1 MNTHLQ
7 LPIESYSN
15 ATFDKAPLHVL
26 RTPDCSVFNRMES
39 NVRSYCRAFPTV
51 FTKASNA
58 HLEGADGRH
67 YIDFFA
73 GAGALNYGHNN
84 PAIMGRVIEY
94 MGSNGIIHSLDFHT
108 QAKSDFLNALD
119 QYILEPRGL
128 KFRVQFPGPTG
139 TNAIE
144 AALKLARKVTGRTNV
159 VAFTNGFHG
168 MSLGSLAATANPS
181 KRAGAGVPLTGI
193 SFMPFDGF
201 LGEDIDTL
209 TYIESMLGRVGSGI
223 DAPAAILIETVQ
235 GEGGLNTARA
245 DWLKRLSALARK
257 IGALFIIDDIQAGIG
272 RTGTF
277 FSFEALE
284 VDPDIVVLSKSLS
297 GFGTPMSLVLMR
309 PEFDVWEPG
318 EHNGTFRGNNLGFIG
333 ATAAIE
339 NFWRDGN
346 FATAIQR
353 KAKQVTIA
361 LDRIVAAISP
371 GSSQRRGRGLY
382 QGIAFGEK
390 GLAEQIAGA
399 LFKEGMVIETCG
411 PASEVLKLMPPLTIK
426 DADLDTALE
435 MIFETSCRLA
445 KIPATRRNF
454 IQ

>member
-1 MNTHLQ
+1 MNTHPQ

-15 ATFDKAPLHVL
+15 SNFGKGPLDFLH
-26 RTPDCSVFNRMES
+26 PSDCSVFERLES

-84 PAIMGRVIEY
+84 PSIMGRVIEY

-108 QAKSDFLNALD
+108 QAKADFLTALE

-139 TNAIE
+139 TNAVE
-144 AALKLARKVTGRTNV
+144 AALKLARKVTGRTNI

-168 MSLGSLAATANPS
+168 MSLGSLAATANPA

-201 LGEDIDTL
+201 LGDGIDTF
-209 TYIESMLGRVGSGI
+209 TYIESMLGRAGSGV

-245 DWLKRLSALARK
+245 EWLKRLAALARQ
-257 IGALFIIDDIQAGIG
+257 IGALFIVDDIQAGIG
-272 RTGTF
+272 RTGSF
-277 FSFEALE
+277 FSFEPLG
-284 VDPDIVVLSKSLS
+284 VDPDIVILSKSLS
-297 GFGTPMSLVLMR
+297 GFGTPMSLVLLR
-309 PEFDVWEPG
+309 PELDVWEPG

-339 NFWRDGN
+339 TYWRDGS
-346 FATAIQR
+346 FAADIMR
-353 KAKQVTIA
+353 KAEQVTA
-361 LDRIVAAISP
+361 GLDRIVAALAP
-371 GSSQRRGRGLY
+371 GGAQRRGRGLY
-382 QGIAFGEK
+382 QGIAFANN

-399 LFKEGMVIETCG
+399 LFEAGMVIETCG
-411 PASEVLKLMPPLTIK
+411 PASEVLKLLPPLTIK
-426 DADLDTALE
+426 DADLNTALDL
-435 MIFETSCRLA
+435 IFETSCRLA
-445 KIPATRRNF
+445 KTSATSRNI